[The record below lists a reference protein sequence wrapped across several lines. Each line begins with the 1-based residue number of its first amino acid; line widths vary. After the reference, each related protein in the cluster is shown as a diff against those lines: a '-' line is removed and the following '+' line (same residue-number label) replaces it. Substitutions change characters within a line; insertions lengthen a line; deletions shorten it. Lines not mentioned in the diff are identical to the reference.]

1 MELTP
6 RGDEKAKS
14 SPDAMPVVASAFSVS
29 SAAQGLLLWFLA
41 LRSASQASNHPW
53 LEVLDM
59 IFLYLQGSRSL
70 EARAR
75 AEIQH
80 HLCAGPPLSV
90 RCLDRELMPPMPV
103 NYICRVWIMW
113 MCSRSAEMREN
124 FFRMV
129 SYLASRA
136 VLGFSVL
143 GRH

>member
-103 NYICRVWIMW
+103 NIRHIMQGLDHVDVLK
-113 MCSRSAEMREN
+113 MGRDARE
-124 FFRMV
+124 
-129 SYLASRA
+129 LLQDGEL
-136 VLGFSVL
+136 LGF
-143 GRH
+143 